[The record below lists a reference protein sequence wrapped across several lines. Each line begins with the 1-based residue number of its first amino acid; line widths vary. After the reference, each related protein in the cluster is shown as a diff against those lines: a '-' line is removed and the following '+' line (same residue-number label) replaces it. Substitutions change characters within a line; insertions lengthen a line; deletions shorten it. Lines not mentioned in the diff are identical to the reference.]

1 MVLFCG
7 LLQKVP
13 VLRSGKMIEEADWVM
28 YNCNKENSELADSTT
43 GESCVSMIM
52 GICWMWDRSYE

>member
-13 VLRSGKMIEEADWVM
+13 VLRRGKMIEEADWVM
-28 YNCNKENSELADSTT
+28 YNVKK
-43 GESCVSMIM
+43 
-52 GICWMWDRSYE
+52 

>member
-1 MVLFCG
+1 
-7 LLQKVP
+7 
-13 VLRSGKMIEEADWVM
+13 MIEEADWVM